1 MSLSVAIVGIG
12 NVGSHL
18 AKKLNDSDTISL
30 RYIVSR
36 DLNKAQQLI
45 SNLSIKN
52 CEAVEIKNIH
62 DLSCDLIILSV
73 PDRNIAEVINGLS
86 FPEHVVIVHTSG
98 SQPIDLLSN
107 LESYGVLYPFQTFTK
122 NQEVNFDAIPVFVEG
137 NSDKVTEIIET
148 AAKAI
153 SPKVK
158 RVSSEDRKKVHLAAV
173 FACNF
178 TNHLYA
184 IAENILSDAKLDLSD
199 IEHLMQ
205 ETVTKAVNISAKNAQ
220 TGPAVRGDQ
229 NILDKHLEIL
239 KNDEDKYQVYKLLS
253 EQIAS
258 LNKK

>member
-18 AKKLNDSDTISL
+18 AKKLNDSATVSL

-45 SNLSIKN
+45 KDLSIKN
-52 CEAVEIKNIH
+52 CEAIEIKNIH
-62 DLSCDLIILSV
+62 GLSCDLIILSV
-73 PDRNIAEVINGLS
+73 PDRNIAEVIKGLA

-122 NQEVNFDAIPVFVEG
+122 AQEVDFESVPVFVEG
-137 NSDKVTEIIET
+137 NTEKVTEIIET

-184 IAENILSDAKLDLSD
+184 IAENILSDAQLDLSD

-220 TGPAVRGDQ
+220 TGPAIRGDQ
-229 NILDKHLEIL
+229 NILDQHLSIL
-239 KNDEDKYQVYKLLS
+239 KDDEDKYQVYKLLS
-253 EQIAS
+253 KQIAS

>member
-1 MSLSVAIVGIG
+1 M
-12 NVGSHL
+12 
-18 AKKLNDSDTISL
+18 
-30 RYIVSR
+30 
-36 DLNKAQQLI
+36 
-45 SNLSIKN
+45 
-52 CEAVEIKNIH
+52 
-62 DLSCDLIILSV
+62 
-73 PDRNIAEVINGLS
+73 INGLS

-220 TGPAVRGDQ
+220 TGPAIRGDQ
-229 NILDKHLEIL
+229 NILDQHLSIL
-239 KNDEDKYQVYKLLS
+239 KDDEDKYQVYKLLS
-253 EQIAS
+253 KQIAS